1 MLLTT
6 VPCCQAARG
15 TDGEEWAVLSLPVV
29 VIIMASQRCP
39 RPSAGTVT
47 LLRYSHEGKGE
58 GWRRSRGCW
67 SADLEMERWFWSLQ
81 AGGQT
86 HQLPRKQGGRQEGRC
101 EGRQG
106 HVPMENGTVR
116 STSTS
121 ASMTMTA
128 SELRGVPPRQTLQ
141 MEHPHPHLT
150 SARGQGR
157 LLTPLHCGVTN
168 LRCWHSGLWLFVK
181 DATGGIQPRPL
192 STDGSRLPVRETH
205 GTADFGRCDGHTP
218 APGAPCLETLEGHT
232 QTWRIL
238 SLSGPPEPPLAVP
251 WAASRHL
258 RVPGLLWGF

>member
-157 LLTPLHCGVTN
+157 LLTPTALWGHESALLAFRLVVICQGCHGRDSAPAPVHRWLTSASE
-168 LRCWHSGLWLFVK
+168 RDTWDRGLWEV
-181 DATGGIQPRPL
+181 
-192 STDGSRLPVRETH
+192 
-205 GTADFGRCDGHTP
+205 
-218 APGAPCLETLEGHT
+218 
-232 QTWRIL
+232 
-238 SLSGPPEPPLAVP
+238 
-251 WAASRHL
+251 
-258 RVPGLLWGF
+258 